1 LDCGSAGIVP
11 TQNSKEPLKFPAMH
25 PVMSVYAAVTD
36 GRGTVQITL
45 RMVDVD
51 EEKPPV
57 FELKT
62 DAVFPDP
69 RAVVEMAFIAS
80 NIVLPEPGEY
90 RLQLFAGSSPMIER
104 RILAVQIG
112 VEENGEQS
120 EQQPDD

>member
-1 LDCGSAGIVP
+1 
-11 TQNSKEPLKFPAMH
+11 
-25 PVMSVYAAVTD
+25 MSVYAAVTD

-90 RLQLFAGSSPMIER
+90 RLQLFAGASPMIER